1 MHRCTRQRFVGVLD
15 SRLPVDGFLEDCAM
29 SELTSDQ
36 MIKWLER
43 FAALLA
49 ENKDH
54 LTQLD
59 SAIGDADHGAN
70 MDRGFKAV
78 LGKKAEF
85 QGKDIATVFKTAA
98 MTLISTVDAATRPP
112 YGTSSFHAPLPPAW
126 RSSI

>member
-1 MHRCTRQRFVGVLD
+1 MHRCTRRRFVGVLD
-15 SRLPVDGFLEDCAM
+15 SRLPVDRFLEGCPM

-78 LGKKAEF
+78 LRKKAEV
-85 QGKDIATVFKTAA
+85 QGKDIATVVKTVAI
-98 MTLISTVDAATRPP
+98 TLEFTDGRGSGR
-112 YGTSSFHAPLPPAW
+112 
-126 RSSI
+126 

>member
-1 MHRCTRQRFVGVLD
+1 MQRSTRLRFAGGFD
-15 SRLPVDGFLEDCAM
+15 PRLPVDGFLEDCAM

-43 FAALLA
+43 FAALIA

-70 MDRGFKAV
+70 MDRGFKAE

-85 QGKDIATVFKTAA
+85 EGKDIATVFKTVA
-98 MTLISTVDAATRPP
+98 MTLISTVRGPR
-112 YGTSSFHAPLPPAW
+112 APLHCTSFFQAPSPPGAQT
-126 RSSI
+126 

>member
-15 SRLPVDGFLEDCAM
+15 SRLPVDGLREGCAM

-78 LGKKAEF
+78 FG
-85 QGKDIATVFKTAA
+85 
-98 MTLISTVDAATRPP
+98 
-112 YGTSSFHAPLPPAW
+112 YSSKRQHKEIKCDW
-126 RSSI
+126 SSDVCSSD